1 MFSMVFCRKNHGFCN
16 GSNFPGAFALL
27 QSYIPLITFAMA
39 ATISPGGTTSLATA
53 SGLQFGYVR
62 SLPLIFGIA
71 SALALLVA
79 VSGTGLGTIIL
90 A

>member
-1 MFSMVFCRKNHGFCN
+1 
-16 GSNFPGAFALL
+16 
-27 QSYIPLITFAMA
+27 MA